1 MCSILTHPIV
11 PVALSV
17 FLPRETAT
25 ATLLLAGAVCSI
37 IPDLDVIGFGFGIRY
52 NDMLGHRG
60 LTHSILLAAAL
71 GALLSFTLFR
81 NAQGSHWVIFLFL
94 FLSTLSHTLLDMLTN
109 GGLGVALFAPF
120 SNERYFFPWRPIE
133 VSPIGIGSFFSEWGV
148 RVILSELR
156 WVWLPSAVVFA
167 LGHIAR
173 RYG

>member
-1 MCSILTHPIV
+1 MCSILTHPVV

-25 ATLLLAGAVCSI
+25 PTLLLASAVCSI
-37 IPDLDVIGFGFGIRY
+37 IPDLDVVGFGFGIRY
-52 NDMLGHRG
+52 SDMLGHRG
-60 LTHSILLAAAL
+60 LTHSILFAVAL
-71 GALLSFTLFR
+71 GGLLSFTLFR
-81 NAQGSHWVIFLFL
+81 SAQGNHWMIFLFL
-94 FLSTLSHTLLDMLTN
+94 FLSTLSHPLLDMLTN

-133 VSPIGIGSFFSEWGV
+133 VSPIGIGSFFSEWGM

-156 WVWLPSAVVFA
+156 WVWLPSAVVFG
-167 LGHIAR
+167 LGQLSR

>member
-1 MCSILTHPIV
+1 MCSIITHPAV

-17 FLPRETAT
+17 FLPQGAASPR
-25 ATLLLAGAVCSI
+25 LLLAGAACSI
-37 IPDLDVIGFGFGIRY
+37 IPDLDVIGFGFGVRY
-52 NDMLGHRG
+52 SDMLGHRG
-60 LTHSILLAAAL
+60 LTHSILFAAAL

-81 NAQGSHWVIFLFL
+81 SGEENHWIIFLYL

-133 VSPIGIGSFFSEWGV
+133 VSPIGVSSFFSEWGV

-167 LGHIAR
+167 LGQVAR